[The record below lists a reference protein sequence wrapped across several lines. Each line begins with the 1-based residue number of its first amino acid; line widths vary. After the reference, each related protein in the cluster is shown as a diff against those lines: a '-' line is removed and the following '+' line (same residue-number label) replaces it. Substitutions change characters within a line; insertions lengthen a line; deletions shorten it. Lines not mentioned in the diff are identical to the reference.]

1 MKNLLT
7 YEVTVNFYQ
16 GRNGNIFSEKKF
28 APIAAESEQMAMIY
42 VCNFLHCEE
51 FHNFEIKEVRCLV

>member
-28 APIAAESEQMAMIY
+28 APIAAESEQMD
-42 VCNFLHCEE
+42 CPEQ
-51 FHNFEIKEVRCLV
+51 